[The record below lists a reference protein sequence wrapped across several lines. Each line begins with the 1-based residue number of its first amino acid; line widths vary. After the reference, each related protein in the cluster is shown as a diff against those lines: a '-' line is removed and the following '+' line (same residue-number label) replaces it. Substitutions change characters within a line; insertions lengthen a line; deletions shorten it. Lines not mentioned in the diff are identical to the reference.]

1 MSSPV
6 QIPFKSVIHI
16 DRLLDRPV
24 YLQIAHQMI
33 NAIQRGVLVAGVQ
46 LPGTRALSL
55 DLEVHRKTVIGAYDE
70 LDAQGW
76 TEIRPNR
83 GTFVRDTLPQEHVSL
98 RTESALGAW
107 STVNTRGGFGVPES
121 NPESLDALLT
131 GVSDIS
137 GNFPGDELFN
147 DGLPPH
153 QKARPSAYGRN
164 YLTSYPAKTGYQF
177 KKSILLDA
185 HPAAHTSRLEFNDG
199 LPDIRLLPLNKLS
212 KVYGGILKSKTNY
225 RHFGYS
231 HVEGNEHFR
240 ETLAGYLNNTRGL
253 HVDKSNILTT
263 RGIHMSIYLASS
275 MLIEPGDLVV
285 VGDLSYYLANMC
297 FQQSGGKLISVPV
310 DHDGISVEAIRE
322 LCKKKKIRM
331 LYLTPHHHYPTTVT
345 LSAERRIELLQ
356 LAATYGFII
365 LEDDYDYDF
374 HYNGNSVLPL
384 ASADTNGM
392 VVYIGS
398 FCKSLAPGFRSGYL
412 VAPANLIAEM
422 AKFRRLVD
430 RQGDMLMEQALAE
443 LLEEKEIQRHLKKAV
458 KVYQERRDLFTGLLQ
473 EQLGGK
479 LSFIS
484 PPGGLSVWTR
494 WNPKLNLMRISKN
507 CQKYNLH
514 LPQELLYQTDNVTAM
529 RLGFG
534 NLSSAEIEE
543 AIGILSLAVKES

>member
-6 QIPFKSVIHI
+6 QIPFKSVIRI
-16 DRLLDRPV
+16 DRSLDRPV

-33 NAIQRGVLVAGVQ
+33 NAIQRGVLIAGIQ
-46 LPGTRALSL
+46 LPGTRSLSE
-55 DLEVHRKTVIGAYDE
+55 DLEVHRKTIIAAYDE

-76 TEIRPNR
+76 TEIRPNK
-83 GTFVRDTLPQEHVSL
+83 GTFVRNRLRGETITLE
-98 RTESALGAW
+98 AY
-107 STVNTRGGFGVPES
+107 
-121 NPESLDALLT
+121 
-131 GVSDIS
+131 
-137 GNFPGDELFN
+137 DEKF
-147 DGLPPH
+147 
-153 QKARPSAYGRN
+153 
-164 YLTSYPAKTGYQF
+164 LTSYPQSTGYKF
-177 KKSILLDA
+177 KQSMLLDA
-185 HPAAHTSRLEFNDG
+185 VNPDSQARLEFNDG
-199 LPDIRLLPLNKLS
+199 LPDIRLLPLGKLS

-231 HVEGNEHFR
+231 HVEGNEYFR
-240 ETLAGYLNNTRGL
+240 ETLALYLNNTRGL
-253 HVDKSNILTT
+253 HINKNNILTT

-275 MLIEPGDLVV
+275 LLIEPGDLVV

-297 FQQSGGKLISVPV
+297 FQQCGGKIISVPV
-310 DHDGISVEAIRE
+310 DADGISVEAIRQ

-345 LSAERRIELLQ
+345 LSAERRVELLQ

-374 HYNGNSVLPL
+374 HYNGNPVLPL

-412 VAPANLIAEM
+412 VAPENLIREI

-443 LLEEKEIQRHLKKAV
+443 LLEEKEIQRHLNKAV
-458 KVYQERRDLFTGLLQ
+458 KIYQERRDIFTTLLQ
-473 EQLGGK
+473 LHLGDEV
-479 LSFIS
+479 SFSS
-484 PPGGLSVWTR
+484 PPGGLSVWTK

-507 CQKYNLH
+507 CWKRNLH
-514 LPQELLYQTDNVTAM
+514 LPHELLYQNDNFTGM

-534 NLSSAEIEE
+534 NFTAEELKE
-543 AIGILSLAVKES
+543 AVSILCLAVREI

>member
-6 QIPFKSVIHI
+6 KIPFKSVIRI
-16 DRLLDRPV
+16 DRALELPV

-33 NAIQRGVLVAGVQ
+33 NAIQRGVLIAGVQ
-46 LPGTRALSL
+46 LPGTRALSI
-55 DLEVHRKTVIGAYDE
+55 DLEVHRKTIIAAYDE

-76 TEIRPNR
+76 TEIRPNK
-83 GTFVRDTLPQEHVSL
+83 GTFVKNK
-98 RTESALGAW
+98 SALEHTPLQAKD
-107 STVNTRGGFGVPES
+107 EKI
-121 NPESLDALLT
+121 LT
-131 GVSDIS
+131 
-137 GNFPGDELFN
+137 L
-147 DGLPPH
+147 
-153 QKARPSAYGRN
+153 
-164 YLTSYPAKTGYQF
+164 YPVKTGYSF
-177 KKSILLDA
+177 KQSILLDSL
-185 HPAAHTSRLEFNDG
+185 TVNSSLRLEFNDG
-199 LPDIRLLPLNKLS
+199 LPDIRLLPLERLS

-231 HVEGNEHFR
+231 HVEGNEYFR
-240 ETLAGYLNNTRGL
+240 ETLALYLNNTRGL
-253 HVDKSNILTT
+253 HINKNNILTT
-263 RGIHMSIYLASS
+263 RGIHMSIYMASS
-275 MLIEPGDLVV
+275 MLMEPGDLVI

-297 FQQSGGKLISVPV
+297 FQQCGGKIISVPV
-310 DHDGISVEAIRE
+310 DENGISVSAIAE
-322 LCKKKKIRM
+322 LCKTKRIRL

-345 LSAERRIELLQ
+345 LSAERRVELLQ
-356 LAATYGFII
+356 LAALHGFII

-412 VAPANLIAEM
+412 IAPENLIVEM

-458 KVYQERRDLFTGLLQ
+458 KIYQERRDVFTGLL
-473 EQLGGK
+473 ERELGGE
-479 LSFIS
+479 LQFVS
-484 PPGGLSVWTR
+484 PPGGLSVWTK

-507 CQKYNLH
+507 CLKRNLH
-514 LPQELLYQTDNVTAM
+514 LPQELLYQTDSFTAM

-534 NLSSAEIEE
+534 NFNLKELEE
-543 AIGILSLAVKES
+543 AVEILGLAVKESK

>member
-1 MSSPV
+1 M
-6 QIPFKSVIHI
+6 IHI
-16 DRLLDRPV
+16 DKSIDRPV

-33 NAIQRGVLVAGVQ
+33 NAIQRGVLQPGVQ
-46 LPGTRALSL
+46 LPGTRSLST
-55 DLEVHRKTVIGAYDE
+55 DLQVHRKTIIAAYDE

-76 TEIRPNR
+76 TEIRPNK
-83 GTFVRDTLPQEHVSL
+83 GTFIR
-98 RTESALGAW
+98 
-107 STVNTRGGFGVPES
+107 N
-121 NPESLDALLT
+121 
-131 GVSDIS
+131 
-137 GNFPGDELFN
+137 N
-147 DGLPPH
+147 DGIKNTQRELPH
-153 QKARPSAYGRN
+153 LEN
-164 YLTSYPAKTGYQF
+164 ILTSYPAQTGYAF
-177 KKSILLDA
+177 KQSILLDA
-185 HPAAHTSRLEFNDG
+185 IRINSSPGLEFNDG
-199 LPDIRLLPLNKLS
+199 LPDIRLLPLNRLS

-231 HVEGNEHFR
+231 HVEGNEFFR
-240 ETLAGYLNNTRGL
+240 ETLAAYLNNTRGL
-253 HVDKSNILTT
+253 HINKNNILTT
-263 RGIHMSIYLASS
+263 RGIHMSIYMASS

-285 VGDLSYYLANMC
+285 VGNLSYYLANMC
-297 FQQSGGKLISVPV
+297 FQQSGGKIISVPV
-310 DHDGISVEAIRE
+310 DNEGISVEAIRK
-322 LCKKKKIRM
+322 LCQTKKIRL

-345 LSAERRIELLQ
+345 LSAERRVELLN
-356 LAATYGFII
+356 LASAYGFII

-412 VAPANLIAEM
+412 IAPENLIAEM

-458 KVYQERRDLFTGLLQ
+458 KIYQERRDYFTTLLQ
-473 EQLGGK
+473 DQLK
-479 LSFIS
+479 EEVDFSS

-507 CQKYNLH
+507 CLKKNLY
-514 LPQELLYQTDNVTAM
+514 LPQELLYQTDTFTAM

-534 NLSSAEIEE
+534 NLTIPELEE
-543 AIGILSLAVKES
+543 AVSILTSAVKESYI

>member
-6 QIPFKSVIHI
+6 KIPFKTVIRI
-16 DRLLDRPV
+16 DRSVDRPV

-33 NAIQRGVLVAGVQ
+33 NAIQRGVLVDGVQ
-46 LPGTRALSL
+46 LPGTRSLSEDL
-55 DLEVHRKTVIGAYDE
+55 DVHRKTIIAAYDE

-76 TEIRPNR
+76 TEIRPNK
-83 GTFVRDTLPQEHVSL
+83 GTFVRNRAPKENIPLV
-98 RTESALGAW
+98 RY
-107 STVNTRGGFGVPES
+107 
-121 NPESLDALLT
+121 
-131 GVSDIS
+131 
-137 GNFPGDELFN
+137 DEKF
-147 DGLPPH
+147 
-153 QKARPSAYGRN
+153 
-164 YLTSYPAKTGYQF
+164 LTSYPAKTGYGF
-177 KKSILLDA
+177 KQSILLDA
-185 HPAAHTSRLEFNDG
+185 LTVSTPAGLEFNDG
-199 LPDIRLLPLNKLS
+199 LPDIRLLPLDRLS

-231 HVEGNEHFR
+231 HVEGNEYFR
-240 ETLAGYLNNTRGL
+240 ETLALYLNNTRGL
-253 HVDKSNILTT
+253 HINKNNILTT
-263 RGIHMSIYLASS
+263 RGIHMSIYMASS
-275 MLIEPGDLVV
+275 MLIEPGDLVI

-297 FQQSGGKLISVPV
+297 FQQCGGKIISVPV
-310 DHDGISVEAIRE
+310 DEEGISVDAIRE
-322 LCKKKKIRM
+322 LCRKKKIRM

-356 LAATYGFII
+356 LATTYGFII

-412 VAPANLIAEM
+412 IAPENLIAEM

-458 KVYQERRDLFTGLLQ
+458 KIYQERRDIFTGLLQ
-473 EQLGGK
+473 EHLGEE
-479 LSFIS
+479 LSFFS
-484 PPGGLSVWTR
+484 PPGGLSVWTK

-507 CQKYNLH
+507 CLKRNLH
-514 LPQELLYQTDNVTAM
+514 LPQELLYQTGSFTAM

-534 NLSSAEIEE
+534 NLTPHELEE
-543 AIGILSLAVKES
+543 AVNILSLAVKEC

>member
-6 QIPFKSVIHI
+6 QIPFKSVIRL
-16 DRLLDRPV
+16 DRSMDRPV

-46 LPGTRALSL
+46 LPGTRSL
-55 DLEVHRKTVIGAYDE
+55 AEDLDVHRKTIIAAYDE

-76 TEIRPNR
+76 TEIRPNK
-83 GTFVRDTLPQEHVSL
+83 GTFVRDNVPQESKDL
-98 RTESALGAW
+98 QQY
-107 STVNTRGGFGVPES
+107 
-121 NPESLDALLT
+121 
-131 GVSDIS
+131 
-137 GNFPGDELFN
+137 DE
-147 DGLPPH
+147 
-153 QKARPSAYGRN
+153 KI
-164 YLTSYPAKTGYQF
+164 LTSYPAKAGYNF
-177 KKSILLDA
+177 KQSILLDVL
-185 HPAAHTSRLEFNDG
+185 TVNSNSGLEFNDG
-199 LPDIRLLPLNKLS
+199 LPDIRLLPLDRLS

-231 HVEGNEHFR
+231 HVEGNEYFR
-240 ETLAGYLNNTRGL
+240 ETLALYLNNTRGL
-253 HVDKSNILTT
+253 HISKNNILTT
-263 RGIHMSIYLASS
+263 RGIHMSIYMASS
-275 MLIEPGDLVV
+275 MLIEPGDLVI

-297 FQQSGGKLISVPV
+297 FQQCGGKIIAVPV
-310 DHDGISVEAIRE
+310 DQDGISVEAIRE

-345 LSAERRIELLQ
+345 LSAERRVELLQ
-356 LAATYGFII
+356 LAVTYGFII

-412 VAPANLIAEM
+412 IAPENLISEM

-458 KVYQERRDLFTGLLQ
+458 KIYQERRDVFTGLLQ
-473 EQLGGK
+473 QQLGEE
-479 LSFIS
+479 LNFVS
-484 PPGGLSVWTR
+484 PPGGLSVWTQ

-507 CQKYNLH
+507 CLKRNLH
-514 LPQELLYQTDNVTAM
+514 LPQELLYQTDSFTAM

-534 NLSSAEIEE
+534 NLTAEEIEE
-543 AIGILSLAVKES
+543 AVGILSLAVKESK